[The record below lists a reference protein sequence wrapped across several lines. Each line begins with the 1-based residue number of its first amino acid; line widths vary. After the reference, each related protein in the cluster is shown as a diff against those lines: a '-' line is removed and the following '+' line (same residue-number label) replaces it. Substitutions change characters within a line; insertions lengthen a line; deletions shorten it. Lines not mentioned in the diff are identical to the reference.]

1 MDKKEYSQRR
11 EHQRTKV
18 SILQENSE
26 FVEPNLAGA
35 PDPASMWNQIKLVR

>member
-11 EHQRTKV
+11 EQKRTKV

-35 PDPASMWNQIKLVR
+35 QDPVSMWNQVKLVR